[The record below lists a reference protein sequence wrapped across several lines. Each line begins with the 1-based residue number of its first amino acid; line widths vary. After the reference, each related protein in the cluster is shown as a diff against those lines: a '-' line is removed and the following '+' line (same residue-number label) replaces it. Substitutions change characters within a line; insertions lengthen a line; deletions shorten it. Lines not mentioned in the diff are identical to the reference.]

1 MAEKL
6 AQDVAE
12 LSGIIKG
19 LTEVVKQ
26 QATNQNTTS
35 KHIDDLAKQIK
46 DVSEGSTPHQPNP
59 GHGQQSL
66 RLPQVQLLKFEGKI
80 SDDLDRFI
88 EQFNSLIKSS
98 SVSSRFW
105 VTFLKQQVQTDQ
117 RAFDIVAK
125 AEIDCKTSSLGH
137 DPTKASEADFSKF
150 YEKVCEILVIKRG
163 VPSDQRIRQL
173 LHEYYSM
180 VQNPG
185 EKVSEFSHRFL
196 DV

>member
-1 MAEKL
+1 M
-6 AQDVAE
+6 
-12 LSGIIKG
+12 
-19 LTEVVKQ
+19 
-26 QATNQNTTS
+26 
-35 KHIDDLAKQIK
+35 
-46 DVSEGSTPHQPNP
+46 
-59 GHGQQSL
+59 
-66 RLPQVQLLKFEGKI
+66 RLPQVQLPKFEAKI
-80 SDDLDRFI
+80 SNDLDRFI

-98 SVSSRFW
+98 GVSSRFW

-117 RAFDIVAK
+117 RAFDIVAN

-137 DPTKASEADFSKF
+137 DPTKASEADFCKF
-150 YEKVCEILVIKRG
+150 YEKFCEILVTESG

-196 DV
+196 DVQHALEKLVPGIHYLHDKSDLELRQAFIIKLQPTIQKEI